1 MEKKYEADTNILLPM
16 EDWYYKQ
23 PLFSYWISSSHNT
36 YLSHDQ
42 LRERST
48 LCYYRL
54 QLMFYYGGCVEIDT
68 YSVKDNDIIIQH
80 LPSNSGGITLTSI
93 LDLVIKVTNIKIN
106 NNIVSSGGPII
117 LTFDNKNLKK
127 KSEHDVFW
135 NIIKTYNLKDKQ
147 NYFLDITD
155 DLDLTTKPLFDYNNK
170 ILIRWGQNDYKKC
183 KDVNHSQNIGTELC
197 PPNNSN
203 IPEFIRNK
211 INPSKWVH
219 LPKTK
224 FNFTKSIL
232 NDVENKSI
240 SVQIK
245 DGKKFINP
253 NINVISNTFNNIM
266 RVYPSYK
273 NVLSGNYINNMIYFA
288 MGVQIVA
295 LNLQTLNQ
303 SWFFNK
309 AIFMPPNGKPCVNS
323 NIENEK
329 ENCHKDKYQTDK
341 YKLAPSWI
349 YGKNPLAY
357 RLKPLWLLG
366 LRHYPKPYD
375 LELKFVFDNKYI
387 NKTNFKFKV
396 KYCLDHNKYN
406 KDIKFERSIQNIVSG
421 KFLRIDPTM
430 PVFYIKFEIDGKT
443 YKNGFEISWDKNN
456 LSGKINIDSYSLS
469 KHNKSDKYN
478 KSNTNLDN
486 QSDKKS
492 GKFLNIVSKIA
503 SKVSSKVS
511 SSLTS
516 SNYNDVKLDDQ
527 NISKDCFDDTLFNF
541 DEVIPLTIEYKWS
554 DNPLYDIS
562 DDLKNYNKA
571 ITKTRDMFYNKDDLY
586 FLNDINAFKSY
597 KQKLLT
603 ELVNN
608 KDNKHEEFS
617 EDEDENKEEIDDDV
631 YKIMI

>member
-1 MEKKYEADTNILLPM
+1 MEKKYEADTNILLPTK
-16 EDWYYKQ
+16 DWYYKQ
-23 PLFSYWISSSHNT
+23 PIFSYWISSSHNT

-42 LRERST
+42 LRARST

-54 QLMFYYGGCVEIDT
+54 QLMFYYGGCVELDT
-68 YSVKDNDIIIQH
+68 YVVKDNDIIIQH

-106 NNIVSSGGPII
+106 NNIVSSGGPIL
-117 LTFDNKNLKK
+117 LTFDNKYLKK
-127 KSEHDVFW
+127 KSEHDIFW

-155 DLDLTTKPLFDYNNK
+155 DLDLTTKPLSDYNNK

-183 KDVNHSQNIGTELC
+183 NDVNHSQNIGSELC

-203 IPEFIRNK
+203 IPEFIKNK
-211 INPSKWVH
+211 TDLKKWVH

-232 NDVENKSI
+232 NDVENKST

-245 DGKKFINP
+245 DGGNFINP
-253 NINVISNTFNNIM
+253 NINVISNTLNNIM

-295 LNLQTLNQ
+295 LNLQTLNE

-309 AIFMPPNGKPCVNS
+309 AIFMPPNGKPCINS
-323 NIENEK
+323 NIENNK
-329 ENCHKDKYQTDK
+329 ENCHQDKYQIDKFQTDK

-396 KYCLDHNKYN
+396 KYCLDHDKYN
-406 KDIKFERSIQNIVSG
+406 KDIKFERSIQNIISV
-421 KFLRIDPTM
+421 KFLRIDPTI
-430 PVFYIKFEIDGKT
+430 PVFYIKFEINGKT
-443 YKNGFEISWDKNN
+443 YKNGFEISWDTKN
-456 LSGKINIDSYSLS
+456 LSGKVHIDSYSLS
-469 KHNKSDKYN
+469 EHNKSDK
-478 KSNTNLDN
+478 K
-486 QSDKKS
+486 SDKKS
-492 GKFLNIVSKIA
+492 GKLSNIVSKIA
-503 SKVSSKVS
+503 SKVSS
-511 SSLTS
+511 SLLS
-516 SNYNDVKLDDQ
+516 SNYNDVKLNDK
-527 NISKDCFDDTLFNF
+527 NILEDCFEDTLFNF
-541 DEVIPLTIEYKWS
+541 DEVIPLTIEYKWI
-554 DNPLYDIS
+554 DNESYYVS
-562 DDLKNYNKA
+562 DDLKKYNKA
-571 ITKTRDMFYNKDDLY
+571 ITQTRDTFYNKKDDLY
-586 FLNDINAFKSY
+586 FLNDINEFKSY
-597 KQKLLT
+597 KQRLLT
-603 ELVNN
+603 ELINN
-608 KDNKHEEFS
+608 KDNKHEEIS
-617 EDEDENKEEIDDDV
+617 EDEEEIYDDDV
-631 YKIMI
+631 YKVVI